1 MNDLEFAELVS
12 ARIASLYG
20 VAKRS
25 QHQFPAHALIQ
36 TRALASLCCD
46 MLYPYD
52 NDWKLGLE
60 GKINVLVK
68 SHLINPDIQELLHKL
83 RRWGNSA
90 AHPEESLRSE
100 GQLQALAKQALVDV
114 MALIEVVFRQKNH
127 GATVPDY
134 LIVDESPDE
143 LSEVCYRALFESRP
157 TDQYRAAML
166 LLKQSM
172 SKFAQAKQME
182 ADSMRERALDLLR
195 YASDAGYTPARYQY
209 GLALS
214 EGKKGAENIGR
225 GVQLIAMAC
234 QDGDIDA
241 LAWCGRSALLGLHE
255 EPVDHDLA
263 REYLERAAA
272 EDHPLALVLLSNI
285 YREGL
290 GVAANAKTAFDL
302 TLRAAEAGYPI
313 GQYQA
318 GQALYHGEGVAAN
331 EPAAL
336 TWLQRAS
343 DAGLHIAQRAVGVLI
358 SNGSLPG
365 GFSRAEAL
373 LQRAM
378 PAVNQAHLD
387 LADLYMSQEEPGK
400 WIEALA
406 LVQKAFEIAVGDKDE
421 STSNQALQ
429 VAPALIN
436 RLVASRARMSAAE
449 LESFALTR
457 LLFDD
462 RGRPC
467 PNREQRMRDFV
478 TNAISLSRITSDNA
492 EEEASALREA
502 AAGIAPAPVPAPP
515 TRRPTE
521 LATVKRRI
529 ANEKVG
535 RNEPCSC
542 GSGKKYKACCGL

>member
-20 VAKRS
+20 IAKRS

-52 NDWKLGLE
+52 SDWKLGLE

-68 SHLINPDIQELLHKL
+68 AHLINPDIQELLHKL

-100 GQLQALAKQALVDV
+100 AQLQAIARQALVDV
-114 MALIEVVFRQKNH
+114 MALIEVVFRQKNR
-127 GATVPDY
+127 GAQVPDY
-134 LIVDESPDE
+134 VIVDESPDE
-143 LSEVCYRALFESRP
+143 LSAVCYRALFESRP
-157 TDQYRAAML
+157 TDQFRAAML
-166 LLKQSM
+166 LLKQSA
-172 SKFAQAKQME
+172 SN
-182 ADSMRERALDLLR
+182 SPTTERALDLLR
-195 YASDAGYTPARYQY
+195 YASDAGYPPARYQY

-214 EGKKGAENIGR
+214 EGKNGTEHIGR
-225 GVQLIAMAC
+225 GVQLIALAC

-255 EPVDHDLA
+255 EPVDLDLA
-263 REYLERAAA
+263 RNYLERAAA
-272 EDHPLALVLLSNI
+272 EDHPLALVLLSTI
-285 YREGL
+285 HREGL
-290 GVAANAKTAFDL
+290 GVAANVKTAFDL

-318 GQALYHGEGVAAN
+318 GQALYHGEGVAAD

-336 TWLQRAS
+336 AWLQLAS

-358 SNGSLPG
+358 RNGSLPG
-365 GFSRAEAL
+365 GFSRAEEL

-378 PAVNQAHLD
+378 PSVNQAHLD
-387 LADLYMSQEEPGK
+387 LADLYQSREEPGK

-406 LVQKAFEIAVGDKDE
+406 LMQKAFEIAVGDRDE
-421 STSNQALQ
+421 ATANHAFRM
-429 VAPALIN
+429 APALIN
-436 RLVASRARMSAAE
+436 KLMASRARMSAE
-449 LESFALTR
+449 QLESFALTR

-462 RGRPC
+462 QGRPC
-467 PNREQRMRDFV
+467 TNREQRMRDFV
-478 TNAISLSRITSDNA
+478 TNAISLSRIKSGNA
-492 EEEASALREA
+492 EEETS
-502 AAGIAPAPVPAPP
+502 APP
-515 TRRPTE
+515 P
-521 LATVKRRI
+521 AVQQRI

-542 GSGKKYKACCGL
+542 GSGKKYKACCGA

>member
-52 NDWKLGLE
+52 SDWKLGLE
-60 GKINVLVK
+60 GKINALVK

-114 MALIEVVFRQKNH
+114 MALIEVVFRQKNR
-127 GATVPDY
+127 GAQVPGY
-134 LIVDESPDE
+134 VIIDESPDE
-143 LSEVCYRALFESRP
+143 LSAVCYRALFESRP

-166 LLKQSM
+166 LAKGAASRFAEAMSAPDAFHISLGKQQEFHSTM
-172 SKFAQAKQME
+172 
-182 ADSMRERALDLLR
+182 ERALDLLR
-195 YASDAGYTPARYQY
+195 YASDADYPPALYQY

-214 EGKKGAENIGR
+214 EGKKGKENIGQ
-225 GVQLIAMAC
+225 GVCLIARAC
-234 QDGDIDA
+234 REGDIDA

-255 EPVDHDLA
+255 QPVDLDLA
-263 REYLERAAA
+263 RDYLERAAA

-290 GVAANAKTAFDL
+290 GVASNAKTAFEL

-331 EPAAL
+331 EAEAL

-358 SNGSLPG
+358 RNGSLPG
-365 GFSRAEAL
+365 GLPRAEEL

-378 PAVNQAHLD
+378 PKVNQAHLD
-387 LADLYMSQEEPGK
+387 LADLYMSQAEPGK

-406 LVQKAFEIAVGDKDE
+406 LVQRAFEIAVGDKDE
-421 STSNQALQ
+421 ATSNQALQ
-429 VAPALIN
+429 IAPALIN
-436 RLVASRARMSAAE
+436 RLMASRARMSADE

-457 LLFDD
+457 LLFDEQ
-462 RGRPC
+462 GRPC
-467 PNREQRMRDFV
+467 PNRETRMRDFI
-478 TNAISLSRITSDNA
+478 TNAISLSRTESVSAQA
-492 EEEASALREA
+492 EAIVLPPV
-502 AAGIAPAPVPAPP
+502 APA
-515 TRRPTE
+515 
-521 LATVKRRI
+521 TVVQRV

>member
-20 VAKRS
+20 IAKRS

-68 SHLINPDIQELLHKL
+68 SRLINPDIQELLHKL

-100 GQLQALAKQALVDV
+100 QQLQALARQALVDV

-127 GATVPDY
+127 GAEVPDY
-134 LIVDESPDE
+134 LIADDRQDE
-143 LSEVCYRALFESRP
+143 LSQVCYRALFESRT
-157 TDQYRAAML
+157 TDQYRAGML
-166 LLKQSM
+166 LLKRSA
-172 SKFAQAKQME
+172 SRFAE
-182 ADSMRERALDLLR
+182 AMPGPLEVDAMKERALDLLR
-195 YASDAGYTPARYQY
+195 YASDAGYTPARFQY

-214 EGKKGAENIGR
+214 EQGNGKEDIAR
-225 GVQLIAMAC
+225 GLTLIAMAS

-241 LAWCGRSALLGLHE
+241 LAWCGRSALLGLHD
-255 EPVDHDLA
+255 EPIDYDRA
-263 REYLERAAA
+263 RDYFERAAA
-272 EDHPLALVLLSNI
+272 EDHPLALVLLSTI

-318 GQALYHGEGVAAN
+318 GQALYHGEGVAPNAS
-331 EPAAL
+331 AAL
-336 TWLQRAS
+336 VWLQRAS

-365 GFSRAEAL
+365 GFSRAEEL

-378 PAVNQAHLD
+378 PKVNQAHLD
-387 LADLYMSQEEPGK
+387 LADLYMSQDEPAK

-406 LVQKAFEIAVGDKDE
+406 LVQRAFEIAAGDEDDAIC
-421 STSNQALQ
+421 NQALQ

-436 RLVASRARMSAAE
+436 RLTASRVRMSANE

-457 LLFDD
+457 LFFDD
-462 RGRPC
+462 QGRPC
-467 PNREQRMRDFV
+467 LNREQRMRDFV
-478 TNAISLSRITSDNA
+478 TNTISLSRILSNHA
-492 EEEASALREA
+492 HEEAA
-502 AAGIAPAPVPAPP
+502 VPS
-515 TRRPTE
+515 RRPAE
-521 LATVKRRI
+521 LAAVKQRI
-529 ANEKVG
+529 GHEKVG

>member
-12 ARIASLYG
+12 TRIASVYG

-25 QHQFPAHALIQ
+25 RHQFPAHALIQ
-36 TRALASLCCD
+36 ARALASLCCD

-52 NDWKLGLE
+52 SEWKLGLE

-68 SHLINPDIQELLHKL
+68 SHLINADIQELLHKL
-83 RRWGNSA
+83 RRWGNWA
-90 AHPEESLRSE
+90 AHPEESLRRE
-100 GQLQALAKQALVDV
+100 EQLQAMANQALVDV
-114 MALIEVVFRQKNH
+114 MALLEVVYRQKNR
-127 GATVPDY
+127 GAKVPDY

-143 LSEVCYRALFESRP
+143 LSAVCYRALFESRP
-157 TDQYRAAML
+157 ADQHRAAML
-166 LLKQSM
+166 LLKQSA
-172 SKFAQAKQME
+172 S
-182 ADSMRERALDLLR
+182 DSSMAERALDLLR

-214 EGKKGAENIGR
+214 EGASGQENIGR
-225 GVQLIAMAC
+225 GVQLIEMAC

-241 LAWCGRSALLGLHE
+241 LAWCGRSALLGLHDG
-255 EPVDHDLA
+255 PIDHDRA
-263 REYLERAAA
+263 RDYLERAAA
-272 EDHPLALVLLSNI
+272 EDHPLALVLLSTM
-285 YREGL
+285 YREGQ

-331 EPAAL
+331 EAAAL
-336 TWLQRAS
+336 AWLQLAS

-358 SNGSLPG
+358 RKGSLPG
-365 GFSRAEAL
+365 GLSKAEEL

-378 PAVNQAHLD
+378 PKVNQAHLD

-406 LVQKAFEIAVGDKDE
+406 LVQKAFETAVGDRDE
-421 STSNQALQ
+421 ATSDQALRM
-429 VAPALIN
+429 APGLIN
-436 RLVASRARMSAAE
+436 TLMASRARMSTKE

-457 LLFDD
+457 VLFDEQ
-462 RGRPC
+462 GRPC

-478 TNAISLSRITSDNA
+478 TNAISSSQVRSNNAKEETSASRPA
-492 EEEASALREA
+492 
-502 AAGIAPAPVPAPP
+502 APA
-515 TRRPTE
+515 
-521 LATVKRRI
+521 TVTQRI

>member
-25 QHQFPAHALIQ
+25 QHRFPAHALIQ

-68 SHLINPDIQELLHKL
+68 SRLINPDIQELLHKL

-100 GQLQALAKQALVDV
+100 QQLPTMARQALVDV
-114 MALIEVVFRQKNH
+114 LALIEVVFRQKNH
-127 GATVPDY
+127 GAELPDY
-134 LIVDESPDE
+134 LIVDDRQDE
-143 LSEVCYRALFESRP
+143 LSQVCYRALFESRP
-157 TDQYRAAML
+157 TDQYRAGML
-166 LLKQSM
+166 LLKQSA
-172 SKFAQAKQME
+172 SGVSDATQQ
-182 ADSMRERALDLLR
+182 RALDLLR

-214 EGKKGAENIGR
+214 EGKSGKENIGR
-225 GVQLIAMAC
+225 GVHLIAMAS

-241 LAWCGRSALLGLHE
+241 LAWRGRAALLGLHD
-255 EPVDHDLA
+255 EPVDYDQA
-263 REYLERAAA
+263 RDYFERAAA
-272 EDHPLALVLLSNI
+272 EDHPLALVLLSTI
-285 YREGL
+285 YRDGL

-318 GQALYHGEGVAAN
+318 GQALYHGEGVAPN
-331 EPAAL
+331 EAAAL

-358 SNGSLPG
+358 RNGSLPG
-365 GFSRAEAL
+365 GFSKAEEL

-378 PAVNQAHLD
+378 PQVNQAHLD
-387 LADLYMSQEEPGK
+387 LADLYMSQQEPGK

-406 LVQKAFEIAVGDKDE
+406 LIQRAFEIATDDKDDA
-421 STSNQALQ
+421 TCNQALQ
-429 VAPALIN
+429 MAPALID
-436 RLVASRARMSAAE
+436 RLTASRAGMSAGE

-462 RGRPC
+462 QGRPC
-467 PNREQRMRDFV
+467 PDREQRMRDFV
-478 TNAISLSRITSDNA
+478 TNTISLSRIISDKPK
-492 EEEASALREA
+492 E
-502 AAGIAPAPVPAPP
+502 
-515 TRRPTE
+515 E
-521 LATVKRRI
+521 LAAVKQRVGL
-529 ANEKVG
+529 EKVG

>member
-46 MLYPYD
+46 MLHPD
-52 NDWKLGLE
+52 DSEWKLGLE
-60 GKINVLVK
+60 GKIHVLVK

-100 GQLQALAKQALVDV
+100 AQLQAMARQALVDV
-114 MALIEVVFRQKNH
+114 MALIEVVFRQKNR
-127 GATVPDY
+127 GAAVPDY
-134 LIVDESPDE
+134 FTVDESPDE
-143 LSEVCYRALFESRP
+143 LSAVCYRALFESRP

-166 LLKQSM
+166 LLKQAASDFSM
-172 SKFAQAKQME
+172 M
-182 ADSMRERALDLLR
+182 ERALDLLR
-195 YASDAGYTPARYQY
+195 YASDAGYPPARYQY
-209 GLALS
+209 GLALA
-214 EGKKGAENIGR
+214 EGKSGKENIGR
-225 GVQLIAMAC
+225 GVHLIELAC

-255 EPVDHDLA
+255 EPVDYDQA
-263 REYLERAAA
+263 RDYLERAAA
-272 EDHPLALVLLSNI
+272 EDHPLALVLLSTI
-285 YREGL
+285 HREGL
-290 GVAANAKTAFDL
+290 GVAANVKTAFDL

-336 TWLQRAS
+336 AWLQLAS
-343 DAGLHIAQRAVGVLI
+343 DAGLRIAQRAVGVLI
-358 SNGSLPG
+358 RNGSLPG
-365 GFSRAEAL
+365 GLSKAEEL

-387 LADLYMSQEEPGK
+387 LADLYMSQEAPGK

-406 LVQKAFEIAVGDKDE
+406 LVQRAYENAVGDKDE
-421 STSNQALQ
+421 ATASQALGM
-429 VAPALIN
+429 APALIN
-436 RLVASRARMSAAE
+436 RLMASRVGMSAAE

-462 RGRPC
+462 HGRPC

-478 TNAISLSRITSDNA
+478 TNAISLSQIKSDTTK
-492 EEEASALREA
+492 EDTSAL
-502 AAGIAPAPVPAPP
+502 P
-515 TRRPTE
+515 
-521 LATVKRRI
+521 ATVKQRI

>member
-1 MNDLEFAELVS
+1 MNDLEFAELAS

-52 NDWKLGLE
+52 GDWKLGLE

-100 GQLQALAKQALVDV
+100 EQLQAMANQALVDV
-114 MALIEVVFRQKNH
+114 MALIEVVFRQKNR

-143 LSEVCYRALFESRP
+143 VGEVCYRALFENRP
-157 TDQYRAAML
+157 TDQYRAGML
-166 LLKQSM
+166 LLKRST
-172 SKFAQAKQME
+172 SKFAEATQMDVD
-182 ADSMRERALDLLR
+182 AMKDRALDLLR
-195 YASDAGYTPARYQY
+195 YASDAGYAPARYQY

-214 EGKKGAENIGR
+214 EGKDGKENIGR
-225 GVQLIAMAC
+225 GVHLIAMAS

-241 LAWCGRSALLGLHE
+241 LAWCGRSALLGLHD
-255 EPVDHDLA
+255 EPVDHERA
-263 REYLERAAA
+263 RDYLERAAA
-272 EDHPLALVLLSNI
+272 EDHPLALVLLSTI

-331 EPAAL
+331 EAAAL

-358 SNGSLPG
+358 RKGSLPG
-365 GFSRAEAL
+365 GFSRAEEF

-378 PAVNQAHLD
+378 PKVNQAHLD
-387 LADLYMSQEEPGK
+387 LADLYMSREEPGR

-406 LVQKAFEIAVGDKDE
+406 LVQKAFEIAVGDNDE
-421 STSNQALQ
+421 ATTSQALQ
-429 VAPALIN
+429 MAPPLIDG
-436 RLVASRARMSAAE
+436 LMAARARMSVKE
-449 LESFALTR
+449 LENFALTR
-457 LLFDD
+457 LLFDEL
-462 RGRPC
+462 GRPY
-467 PNREQRMRDFV
+467 PNREQRVRDFV
-478 TNAISLSRITSDNA
+478 TNAISLSQIKSNNVKEETSGLP
-492 EEEASALREA
+492 AS
-502 AAGIAPAPVPAPP
+502 
-515 TRRPTE
+515 
-521 LATVKRRI
+521 VKQRI

-535 RNEPCSC
+535 RNELCSC

>member
-52 NDWKLGLE
+52 SEWKLGLE

-68 SHLINPDIQELLHKL
+68 SHLINADIQELLHKL

-90 AHPEESLRSE
+90 AHPEESLRRE
-100 GQLQALAKQALVDV
+100 EQLQAMANRALVDV
-114 MALIEVVFRQKNH
+114 MALLEVVFRQKNH
-127 GATVPDY
+127 GAKVPDY
-134 LIVDESPDE
+134 SIAAESPDE
-143 LSEVCYRALFESRP
+143 LSAVCYRALFENRP

-166 LLKQSM
+166 LLKPSA
-172 SKFAQAKQME
+172 SKPAE
-182 ADSMRERALDLLR
+182 AMERALDLLR

-214 EGKKGAENIGR
+214 EGKAGAAQIGR
-225 GVQLIAMAC
+225 GVDLIAMAS

-241 LAWCGRSALLGLHE
+241 LAWCGRSALLGLHG
-255 EPVDHDLA
+255 EPVDYERA
-263 REYLERAAA
+263 RDYFERAAA
-272 EDHPLALVLLSNI
+272 EDHPLALVLLSTI
-285 YREGL
+285 HREGL

-331 EPAAL
+331 EAAAL

-358 SNGSLPG
+358 RKGSLPG
-365 GFSRAEAL
+365 GFAGAEEL

-378 PAVNQAHLD
+378 PKVNQAHLD
-387 LADLYMSQEEPGK
+387 LADLYMSQQEPGK

-406 LVQKAFEIAVGDKDE
+406 LVQRAFEIAVGDKDE
-421 STSNQALQ
+421 ATSNQALQ
-429 VAPALIN
+429 MAPALID
-436 RLVASRARMSAAE
+436 RLMASRVRMSAAE
-449 LESFALTR
+449 LESFTLTR
-457 LLFDD
+457 LLFDEQ
-462 RGRPC
+462 GRPC

-478 TNAISLSRITSDNA
+478 TNAISLSQNKSNNAKEETSSSRPA
-492 EEEASALREA
+492 ALA
-502 AAGIAPAPVPAPP
+502 AV
-515 TRRPTE
+515 TQ
-521 LATVKRRI
+521 RI
-529 ANEKVG
+529 ADEKPG

>member
-25 QHQFPAHALIQ
+25 QYQFPAHALIQ
-36 TRALASLCCD
+36 TRALASVCCD

-52 NDWKLGLE
+52 SDWKLGLE

-100 GQLQALAKQALVDV
+100 AQLQAIARQALVDV

-127 GATVPDY
+127 GARVPDY

-143 LSEVCYRALFESRP
+143 LSAVCYRALFESRP

-166 LLKQSM
+166 LLKQSTSNSAM
-172 SKFAQAKQME
+172 TG
-182 ADSMRERALDLLR
+182 RALDLLR

-214 EGKKGAENIGR
+214 EGKNGKENVGR
-225 GVQLIAMAC
+225 GVHLIAMAC

-241 LAWCGRSALLGLHE
+241 LAWCGRSALLGLHD
-255 EPVDHDLA
+255 EPVDHDRA
-263 REYLERAAA
+263 RDYLERAAA
-272 EDHPLALVLLSNI
+272 EDHPLALVLLSTI

-290 GVAANAKTAFDL
+290 GVAANVKTAFDL

-331 EPAAL
+331 EAAAL
-336 TWLQRAS
+336 TWLQLAS

-358 SNGSLPG
+358 RNGSLPG
-365 GFSRAEAL
+365 GFSKAEEL

-378 PAVNQAHLD
+378 PKVNQAHLD
-387 LADLYMSQEEPGK
+387 LAGLYMSREEPGK

-406 LVQKAFEIAVGDKDE
+406 LVQRAFENAVGDKDE
-421 STSNQALQ
+421 ATADQALQ
-429 VAPALIN
+429 MAPALID
-436 RLVASRARMSAAE
+436 RLMASRAGMSAAE
-449 LESFALTR
+449 LESLALTR
-457 LLFDD
+457 LLFDEQ
-462 RGRPC
+462 GRPC
-467 PNREQRMRDFV
+467 PNRETRMRDFV
-478 TNAISLSRITSDNA
+478 ANVISLSRIQNNSA
-492 EEEASALREA
+492 KEETSALR
-502 AAGIAPAPVPAPP
+502 PAEV
-515 TRRPTE
+515 
-521 LATVKRRI
+521 ATVKQRI

>member
-46 MLYPYD
+46 MLHPD
-52 NDWKLGLE
+52 DSEWKLGLE

-100 GQLQALAKQALVDV
+100 EQLQALARQALVDV
-114 MALIEVVFRQKNH
+114 MALIEVVYRQKNR
-127 GATVPDY
+127 GAAVPDY

-143 LSEVCYRALFESRP
+143 LSAVCYRALFESRP

-172 SKFAQAKQME
+172 SKAAEAKPLE
-182 ADSMRERALDLLR
+182 VDAITERALDLLR

-214 EGKKGAENIGR
+214 EGKKGTENIGR
-225 GVQLIAMAC
+225 GVALIAMAC

-255 EPVDHDLA
+255 QPVDHDRA
-263 REYLERAAA
+263 RDYLERAAA

-331 EPAAL
+331 EAAAL

-358 SNGSLPG
+358 RNGSLPG
-365 GFSRAEAL
+365 GFSRAQEL

-378 PAVNQAHLD
+378 PKVNQAHLD
-387 LADLYMSQEEPGK
+387 LADLYRSQEEPGK

-406 LVQKAFEIAVGDKDE
+406 LVQRAFETAVGDKDE
-421 STSNQALQ
+421 ATAYQAIQ
-429 VAPALIN
+429 MAPALIDT
-436 RLVASRARMSAAE
+436 LMASRGKMSAAE

-457 LLFDD
+457 LLFDEQ
-462 RGRPC
+462 GRPC
-467 PNREQRMRDFV
+467 PNREQRMREFV
-478 TNAISLSRITSDNA
+478 TNALSLSRIESSNA
-492 EEEASALREA
+492 KEETLRESASATSPAR
-502 AAGIAPAPVPAPP
+502 APVFPSP
-515 TRRPTE
+515 RPVE
-521 LATVKRRI
+521 LATVKQRI

>member
-1 MNDLEFAELVS
+1 MEARYVAVLYWPECWRSATKALIIRTMNDLEFAELVS

-52 NDWKLGLE
+52 SDWKLGLE

-83 RRWGNSA
+83 RRWGNLA

-100 GQLQALAKQALVDV
+100 KQLQAMASQALVDV

-127 GATVPDY
+127 GAEVPDY
-134 LIVDESPDE
+134 FTIDESPDE
-143 LSEVCYRALFESRP
+143 LSAVCYRALFESRP

-166 LLKQSM
+166 LSKLSEL
-172 SKFAQAKQME
+172 KFAEAMSAPDAFIPYEKQE
-182 ADSMRERALDLLR
+182 EFHSMKERALDLMR

-214 EGKKGAENIGR
+214 EGKKGEENIGQ
-225 GVQLIAMAC
+225 GVNLIATAGR
-234 QDGDIDA
+234 DGDIDA

-255 EPVDHDLA
+255 EPVDLDRA
-263 REYLERAAA
+263 RDYLERAAA
-272 EDHPLALVLLSNI
+272 EDHPLALVLLSTI

-331 EPAAL
+331 EAAAL
-336 TWLQRAS
+336 IWLQRAS

-358 SNGSLPG
+358 GNGSLPG
-365 GFSRAEAL
+365 GLSRAEEL

-378 PAVNQAHLD
+378 PKVNQAHLD
-387 LADLYMSQEEPGK
+387 LADLYTVSYTHLTLPT
-400 WIEALA
+400 
-406 LVQKAFEIAVGDKDE
+406 KA
-421 STSNQALQ
+421 
-429 VAPALIN
+429 
-436 RLVASRARMSAAE
+436 
-449 LESFALTR
+449 
-457 LLFDD
+457 
-462 RGRPC
+462 
-467 PNREQRMRDFV
+467 
-478 TNAISLSRITSDNA
+478 
-492 EEEASALREA
+492 
-502 AAGIAPAPVPAPP
+502 
-515 TRRPTE
+515 
-521 LATVKRRI
+521 
-529 ANEKVG
+529 
-535 RNEPCSC
+535 
-542 GSGKKYKACCGL
+542 

>member
-12 ARIASLYG
+12 TRIASVYG

-52 NDWKLGLE
+52 SEWKLGLE
-60 GKINVLVK
+60 GKINMLVK
-68 SHLINPDIQELLHKL
+68 SHLINSDTQELLHKL
-83 RRWGNSA
+83 RRWGNWA
-90 AHPEESLRSE
+90 AHPEESLRRE
-100 GQLQALAKQALVDV
+100 EQLQAMANQALVDV
-114 MALIEVVFRQKNH
+114 MALLEVVYRQKNR
-127 GATVPDY
+127 GAKVPDY

-143 LSEVCYRALFESRP
+143 LSAVCYRALFESRP

-166 LLKQSM
+166 LLKQSA
-172 SKFAQAKQME
+172 SNS
-182 ADSMRERALDLLR
+182 SMTERALDLLR

-214 EGKKGAENIGR
+214 EGKSGHENIGR
-225 GVQLIAMAC
+225 GVDLIEMAC

-255 EPVDHDLA
+255 GPVDHA
-263 REYLERAAA
+263 RARDYLERAAA
-272 EDHPLALVLLSNI
+272 EDHPLALVLLSTI
-285 YREGL
+285 YREGQ
-290 GVAANAKTAFDL
+290 GVPADAKTAFEL

-331 EPAAL
+331 QPAAL
-336 TWLQRAS
+336 AWLQRAS

-358 SNGSLPG
+358 RNGSLPG
-365 GFSRAEAL
+365 GLSKAEEL

-378 PAVNQAHLD
+378 PRVNQAHLD
-387 LADLYMSQEEPGK
+387 LADLYMSQDEPGK

-406 LVQKAFEIAVGDKDE
+406 LVQKAFENAVGDNDE
-421 STSNQALQ
+421 ATSNQALQ
-429 VAPALIN
+429 MAPALIN
-436 RLVASRARMSAAE
+436 RLMASRGKLSAAQ

-457 LLFDD
+457 LLFDEQ
-462 RGRPC
+462 GRPC
-467 PNREQRMRDFV
+467 PNRETRMRDFV
-478 TNAISLSRITSDNA
+478 TNAISLSQIQNSSAKEETSPP
-492 EEEASALREA
+492 
-502 AAGIAPAPVPAPP
+502 PANV
-515 TRRPTE
+515 RQ
-521 LATVKRRI
+521 RI
-529 ANEKVG
+529 ASEKVG

>member
-12 ARIASLYG
+12 TRIASVYG

-52 NDWKLGLE
+52 SEWKLGLE

-68 SHLINPDIQELLHKL
+68 SHLINADIQELLHKL
-83 RRWGNSA
+83 RRWGNWA
-90 AHPEESLRSE
+90 AHPEESLRRE
-100 GQLQALAKQALVDV
+100 EQLQAMANQALVDV
-114 MALIEVVFRQKNH
+114 MALLEVVYRQKNH

-134 LIVDESPDE
+134 VIVDESPDE
-143 LSEVCYRALFESRP
+143 LSAVCYRALFESRP
-157 TDQYRAAML
+157 TDQYRAAMQ
-166 LLKQSM
+166 LLKQATL
-172 SKFAQAKQME
+172 KFAEAKQME
-182 ADSMRERALDLLR
+182 VDSMKERALDLLR

-209 GLALS
+209 GLALY
-214 EGKKGAENIGR
+214 EGKSGPENIGR
-225 GVQLIAMAC
+225 GVHLIEMAC

-255 EPVDHDLA
+255 GPVDHDRA
-263 REYLERAAA
+263 RDYLERAAA
-272 EDHPLALVLLSNI
+272 EDHPLALVLLSTI
-285 YREGL
+285 YREGQ

-331 EPAAL
+331 QPAAF

-358 SNGSLPG
+358 RNGSLPG
-365 GFSRAEAL
+365 GLSKAEEL

-378 PAVNQAHLD
+378 PKVNQAHLD
-387 LADLYMSQEEPGK
+387 LADLYMSREEPGN

-406 LVQKAFEIAVGDKDE
+406 LVQKAFENAVGDNDE
-421 STSNQALQ
+421 ATSKQALQ
-429 VAPALIN
+429 MAPALIN
-436 RLVASRARMSAAE
+436 RLMASRGKLSAAQ

-457 LLFDD
+457 LLFDEQ
-462 RGRPC
+462 GRPY
-467 PNREQRMRDFV
+467 PNRETRMRDFFA
-478 TNAISLSRITSDNA
+478 NAISLSQIQNNNAKEETSP
-492 EEEASALREA
+492 L
-502 AAGIAPAPVPAPP
+502 P
-515 TRRPTE
+515 
-521 LATVKRRI
+521 ATVKQRI